1 MKHFAILV
9 NPTLLYLKF
18 QWVNKAQ
25 EDYKPEKNLVDQSL
39 LSRYEFHRTN
49 EENNRVSCGLW
60 FSNNFIPTVILTV
73 FTPSTW
79 MLSLIT
85 EFPYNNLY

>member
-1 MKHFAILV
+1 MKHFAISV
-9 NPTLLYLKF
+9 KF
-18 QWVNKAQ
+18 QCVNKAQ
-25 EDYKPEKNLVDQSL
+25 EDYKPEKKVNQSL

-49 EENNRVSCGLW
+49 EENNRVSWGLW

-79 MLSLIT
+79 MFSLIT